1 MNDLPR
7 QKLRELI
14 IEYGRSLC
22 DDPRRCEALLKD
34 YCGQYKREIFVLVSA
49 LKNRVAEE
57 LINSPAGVPP
67 ALLLGRLIQRL
78 EDELG
83 LAENAARWAVESWAL
98 ALDIFDQPVPVVKPI
113 AVPPIPQ
120 TLKPVTLQQSGFEK
134 KENQLPKPTIPP
146 SGSPQRGI
154 KKIGILMVVGISIVS
169 VFLLVQPQ
177 KPRYKDNSDGTVTDV
192 QTRLQ
197 WMRCSLGQEWK
208 NGMCRGEAQK
218 YTWQKA
224 LDAAS
229 ALNRQ
234 GGYAGYRDWR
244 VPTRE
249 ELRTLVY
256 CSSGQPKT
264 WNDTGTPCEGDYGR
278 PTIYQPAFPNTPKWW
293 FWSASPYA
301 RHAGVAWVVLF
312 DYGYDYA
319 YYKGYSLAVR
329 LVRGGP

>member
-34 YCGQYKREIFVLVSA
+34 YCGQYKREIFVLVNA
-49 LKNRVAEE
+49 LKNRVAED

-98 ALDIFDQPVPVVKPI
+98 ALGVIAQPLPVVKP
-113 AVPPIPQ
+113 APIP
-120 TLKPVTLQQSGFEK
+120 
-134 KENQLPKPTIPP
+134 PP
-146 SGSPQRGI
+146 SSPPVVA
-154 KKIGILMVVGISIVS
+154 KVAPASPPPVAETLMAG
-169 VFLLVQPQ
+169 
-177 KPRYKDNSDGTVTDV
+177 RYRDNGNGTVTDM
-192 QTRLQ
+192 QTGLQ

-208 NGMCRGEAQK
+208 NGTCRSEAQK

-229 ALNRQ
+229 TLNRQ

-244 VPTRE
+244 VPTRGQ
-249 ELRTLVY
+249 LFTLVY

-264 WNDTGTPCEGDYGR
+264 WNNTGNPCEGDYGP
-278 PTIYQPAFPNTPKWW
+278 PTIYQPAFPNTQPIWY
-293 FWSASPYA
+293 WSASPYA
-301 RHAGVAWVVLF
+301 PYAGNAWFVLF
-312 DYGYDYA
+312 NFGYDNDNA
-319 YYKGYSLAVR
+319 YDKGSFLAVR